1 MHYATPPRREILLE
15 KRGKSL
21 KECVEYNRFF
31 SKKEFP
37 DMKIELNLY
46 ASLARCI
53 PREVGAPYY
62 RIWEVD
68 EGTTILALLH
78 RLQVPMDKVK
88 LIFLNGLHAHGD
100 EILRE
105 GDRVGVF
112 PGVAGG

>member
-1 MHYATPPRREILLE
+1 
-15 KRGKSL
+15 
-21 KECVEYNRFF
+21 
-31 SKKEFP
+31 
-37 DMKIELNLY
+37 MKITLNLY
-46 ASLARCI
+46 ASLARYI
-53 PREVGAPYY
+53 PREAGAPYD

-100 EILRE
+100 EILNE

-112 PGVAGG
+112 PAVAGG